1 MTIQS
6 SERGDLG
13 RACGGPTPFFS
24 NEIQPLPKDIERT
37 EHQPAFTGNAEST
50 IYTWEQH
57 MTKRGSKK

>member
-24 NEIQPLPKDIERT
+24 NEIQLLPKDIEPA
-37 EHQPAFTGNAEST
+37 EQPPAFTGNAEST
-50 IYTWEQH
+50 IY
-57 MTKRGSKK
+57 S

>member
-24 NEIQPLPKDIERT
+24 NEIQPLLKDIEPT
-37 EHQPAFTGNAEST
+37 EQQPAFTGNAEST
-50 IYTWEQH
+50 IYT
-57 MTKRGSKK
+57 